1 MLLSTTILFAIH
13 RIIKNRFF
21 FREYQSPQNIWKWF
35 LADYISDA
43 LYLADIII
51 FKHRIIFMEKGFWV
65 KDKRKLIRNYI
76 QGGSFR

>member
-1 MLLSTTILFAIH
+1 MAINE
-13 RIIKNRFF
+13 IAGSRFF
-21 FREYQSPQNIWKWF
+21 FREYQSEQNIWKWF
-35 LADYISDA
+35 FADYISDA

>member
-1 MLLSTTILFAIH
+1 MAI
-13 RIIKNRFF
+13 NELTGDRFF
-21 FREYQSPQNIWKWF
+21 FREYQSEQNIWKWF
-35 LADYISDA
+35 FADYISDA

>member
-1 MLLSTTILFAIH
+1 MRKICL
-13 RIIKNRFF
+13 RFF
-21 FREYQSPQNIWKWF
+21 FREYQSDQNIWKWF
-35 LADYISDA
+35 FADYISDA